1 MRQSRAPAEGLNTWR
16 GHVLE
21 DRAFAAREKA
31 VWRHFGMRRQLEG
44 WDLWLVWVERRREA
58 AKWATLA
65 SGHWC
70 AVAWIKPLMPAM
82 AWENGVW
89 RGLAAS
95 MWAAWRAWAGERSR
109 RLRRG
114 NGGHKGVVRLLST
127 ATEYKRRRVD
137 GAMLHSL
144 LEYALLAQNGRHG
157 HALDTRATEYAL
169 FLPRFRALSVWLAFP
184 HVCHRCTRHLAM
196 VVAPLRLE
204 SKRWVRR
211 AYLRW
216 AFEGPRR
223 AQAWAAETHERR
235 PAGQPGR
242 PMTRSRRELLQAL
255 SSTPRQLGASSEP
268 RKLAHV
274 LARLAQLGRHFED
287 EATEAPIQQTN
298 SPALGPAVVHWREAE
313 PSITTGSLDTA
324 GALGALDSAGV
335 ACAAGPAVAAGAA
348 PSRICERTPGG
359 PITSAQYANLYAKA
373 STLSLERQYASLP
386 TETRLEARVL
396 AIEAR
401 LDRVYDSGP
410 YLTGPPELLRAFHR
424 TQGRRRRQA
433 RLPGRPP
440 AEPVADALPALI
452 SPRFVKPRAQYGD
465 GPPGLLPSEG
475 HRLPALLSPRY
486 GQLGPQGQ
494 LPAETLAPRRR
505 VGLTGADALPPL
517 VAETV
522 VDPLHNLL
530 AAAAALQTPTL
541 QQAWRQHAAEP
552 SPRTKPS
559 ARLVEP
565 AFRATIMEPWKG
577 PTLDSSL
584 PAFSTAYRIR
594 TPE

>member
-1 MRQSRAPAEGLNTWR
+1 MGE
-16 GHVLE
+16 
-21 DRAFAAREKA
+21 
-31 VWRHFGMRRQLEG
+31 
-44 WDLWLVWVERRREA
+44 
-58 AKWATLA
+58 
-65 SGHWC
+65 HWC

-109 RLRRG
+109 LLRRG

-127 ATEYKRRRVD
+127 ATAYKRRRVD
-137 GAMLHSL
+137 GAMLHAL

-169 FLPRFRALSVWLAFP
+169 FLPRFRTLCVWLAFT
-184 HVCHRCTRHLAM
+184 HECHRCKRHIAM
-196 VVAPLRLE
+196 VVEHLRLE
-204 SKRWVRR
+204 IKRSVRR
-211 AYLRW
+211 AFLRW

-223 AQAWAAETHERR
+223 AQAWAAKTRERR

-242 PMTRSRRELLQAL
+242 PMTRPRRELLQAL

-313 PSITTGSLDTA
+313 PSMATGSLDTA

-440 AEPVADALPALI
+440 AEPAADALPELI
-452 SPRFVKPRAQYGD
+452 SPRFVKPRAQYGELR
-465 GPPGLLPSEG
+465 PPGLLPSEG
-475 HRLPALLSPRY
+475 HGLPAMLSPRY

-522 VDPLHNLL
+522 VEPLESLL

-552 SPRTKPS
+552 SPRAKPS
-559 ARLVEP
+559 ARLVDP
-565 AFRATIMEPWKG
+565 AFRATLIEPWKG
-577 PTLDSSL
+577 PTSGHSTLDSSL